1 MSENTPVKFKKGK
14 LADLPETK
22 EVGTFYVTT
31 DTRGLYIDISDSER
45 IRIDE
50 EVTKV
55 SQLENDSGYLTV
67 VPDEYAKD
75 TIIYIGE
82 VEPTDPETVVWINTA
97 EDSAEASAVE
107 AHNIDENSHADIRA
121 AIPTTPADL
130 GLTTE
135 ALTFYYEDGTSRV
148 VEVYVK

>member
-31 DTRGLYIDISDSER
+31 DTSGLYIDISDSER

-97 EDSAEASAVE
+97 EDSAESGAD
-107 AHNIDENSHADIRA
+107 NLNLITIDDID
-121 AIPTTPADL
+121 AICGGAISY
-130 GLTTE
+130 
-135 ALTFYYEDGTSRV
+135 AEDV
-148 VEVYVK
+148 MF

>member
-97 EDSAEASAVE
+97 EDSAESGDD
-107 AHNIDENSHADIRA
+107 NLNLITIDDID
-121 AIPTTPADL
+121 AICGGAISY
-130 GLTTE
+130 
-135 ALTFYYEDGTSRV
+135 AEDV
-148 VEVYVK
+148 MF

>member
-31 DTRGLYIDISDSER
+31 DTSGLYIDISDSER

-55 SQLENDSGYLTV
+55 SQLENDSGYLTA
-67 VPDEYAKD
+67 VPDEYAADNLNLITIDDID
-75 TIIYIGE
+75 TICGGAISY
-82 VEPTDPETVVWINTA
+82 A
-97 EDSAEASAVE
+97 EDVM
-107 AHNIDENSHADIRA
+107 
-121 AIPTTPADL
+121 
-130 GLTTE
+130 
-135 ALTFYYEDGTSRV
+135 F
-148 VEVYVK
+148 

>member
-97 EDSAEASAVE
+97 EDSAESGAD
-107 AHNIDENSHADIRA
+107 NLNLITIDDID
-121 AIPTTPADL
+121 AICGGAISY
-130 GLTTE
+130 
-135 ALTFYYEDGTSRV
+135 AEDV
-148 VEVYVK
+148 MF

>member
-31 DTRGLYIDISDSER
+31 DTSGLYIDISDSER

-97 EDSAEASAVE
+97 EDSSESGADNLNLITIDDIDAICGGAISYAEDVM
-107 AHNIDENSHADIRA
+107 
-121 AIPTTPADL
+121 
-130 GLTTE
+130 
-135 ALTFYYEDGTSRV
+135 F
-148 VEVYVK
+148 